1 MRLDRVVIRNFKS
14 IKSIDLQV
22 PQKDEHRQGSA
33 DFLSIV
39 GENNAGKSSIMEAIR
54 LACTAASKAGLD
66 QFPGI
71 DPGNGPIEM
80 ELAFD
85 QLNENDRNSPAVA
98 GNTFTE
104 DGREKYRLK
113 RIWKTPGAASEN
125 SSYNP
130 NRPPTVHLT
139 GWTGKKTLKTLL
151 EADERWKPI
160 LELVTKENSG
170 PRPPIDML
178 IQAAKKLD
186 SPLLETHPQEPWAPY
201 QGSSASHLEAI
212 LPSVIYVPALR
223 ETSEEADVG
232 MKQSSIRKIVNSLF
246 EQQLA
251 GHERVIRFRSAAI
264 ELQDLFATDGK
275 HRIVTSIEEQITAK
289 FKELINI
296 GAELKFSAPDVMSD
310 LANSTEFRVLDGG
323 LSTTPDN
330 QGHGAQRSIVLAL
343 LQMYA
348 EQLRKSTAREQHPML
363 FLIEEPEIYLHP
375 AMCRRMR
382 DTLLKISRSGA
393 GQVICTTHSPVFL
406 DLADRHD
413 GIVILRKKAA
423 APVATQRTRDVF
435 DQTEGD
441 KEQRARLRML
451 LTFDP
456 AVNEAFFSEQVCLVE
471 GDCEIAAVE
480 AVARR
485 LEKEGSISWSKYLL
499 ARRMVTLINCRGKW
513 TIPAFQKVLR
523 AFDINYRVIYD
534 LDVGAQANQAN
545 SQINNLLSGNDQSL
559 PHDPNFEEFIFGK
572 HWRSDKP
579 WLATKTINEAPQL
592 NPRLIAFFEFAIGQS
607 ISDLKPDAVPP
618 APEHTDAPQ
627 LRRPHRRNLRGK
639 LKELKVPAQVI
650 QSARRVEQL
659 FRVAAGPNF
668 ATRPDSDSPLQQ
680 LEGTK
685 IDAFA
690 IVTGTSMADT
700 LHDNDIVALK
710 FLDKVFL
717 EPVHS
722 TDLPFN
728 AAIPSLIEN
737 DGIYVLAANDDI
749 DQKSYTMKRVRIST
763 RTGGAWLGNISADN
777 PDTNWGDR
785 GHFEI
790 RKTDR
795 VHFAAQ
801 VIGVVRRD
809 ELEGFSPEALG
820 LTTISMEQETAFE
833 ED

>member
-14 IKSIDLQV
+14 IKTIELRI
-22 PQKDEHRQGSA
+22 PQKDEQRQGSA

-39 GENNAGKSSIMEAIR
+39 GENNAGKSSILEAIR
-54 LACTAASKAGLD
+54 LACTANSKSISE

-71 DPGNGPIEM
+71 DPGNGPIEI
-80 ELAFD
+80 ELEFD
-85 QLNENDRNSPAVA
+85 QLNESDGKSPALL

-113 RIWKTPGAASEN
+113 RIWKTAGTVSEN
-125 SSYNP
+125 WSYNP
-130 NRPPTVHLT
+130 NRPPTFQLT
-139 GWTGKKTLKTLL
+139 GWSGKKTLKTL

-160 LELVTKENSG
+160 IELVAKETSA
-170 PRPPIDML
+170 PKPSLDLL
-178 IQAAKKLD
+178 IEAARKIN
-186 SPLLETHPQEPWAPY
+186 SPLLEVHPQEPWSLY
-201 QGSSASHLEAI
+201 QGSGATHLEAI

-232 MKQSSIRKIVNSLF
+232 EKQSSIRKIVNSLF
-246 EQQLA
+246 DQQLA
-251 GHERVIRFRSAAI
+251 NHERVIRFKSAAT
-264 ELQDLFATDGK
+264 ELQDLFATEGK

-289 FKELINI
+289 FKDLINI
-296 GAELKFSAPDVMSD
+296 GAELRFNAPDVMSD
-310 LANSTEFRVLDGG
+310 LASRTEFRVLDGE
-323 LSTTPDN
+323 LSTRPDH

-343 LQMYA
+343 LQLYA
-348 EQLRKSTAREQHPML
+348 EQLRKSTSREQHPML

-375 AMCRRMR
+375 GMCRRMR
-382 DTLLKISRSGA
+382 DTLLKISRSGI

-423 APVATQRTRDVF
+423 SPVAKQRTSDVF
-435 DQTEGD
+435 DQTATD

-471 GDCEIAAVE
+471 GDCEIAAIE
-480 AVARR
+480 AVARK
-485 LEKEGSISWSKYLL
+485 LLAAGEINWSKYLM
-499 ARRMVTLINCRGKW
+499 ARRAVTVINCRGKW
-513 TIPAFQKVLR
+513 TIPAFQKVLN

-534 LDVGAQANQAN
+534 LDEGDRANLANAQIEQ
-545 SQINNLLSGNDQSL
+545 LLSGNDRSL
-559 PHDPNFEEFIFGK
+559 SHKPNFEEFIFGK
-572 HWRSDKP
+572 SWQSDKP
-579 WLATKTINEAPQL
+579 WTATKTIHEAPDL
-592 NPRLIAFFEFAIGQS
+592 NARLIAFFEFALGQAVS
-607 ISDLKPDAVPP
+607 ELKPEAAHSSSD
-618 APEHTDAPQ
+618 HTSIPRVQ
-627 LRRPHRRNLRGK
+627 RPHRRNLRGK
-639 LKELKVPAQVI
+639 LKELKVPHEAI

-668 ATRPDSDSPLQQ
+668 APRPDSDASRQPLG
-680 LEGTK
+680 GTR

-690 IVTGTSMADT
+690 IVTGESMADT
-700 LHDNDIVALK
+700 LQDNDIVALK
-710 FLDKVFL
+710 FLNDVFL

-722 TDLPFN
+722 TDIQSN
-728 AAIPSLIEN
+728 AALPGLIEN
-737 DGIYVLAANDDI
+737 DGIYVLAANDYI
-749 DQKSYTMKRVRIST
+749 DQKSYTMKRVRISIRPDGT
-763 RTGGAWLGNISADN
+763 WRGEISADN

-795 VHFAAQ
+795 IHFAAQ
-801 VIGVVRRD
+801 VIGVVRKD
-809 ELEGFSPEALG
+809 ALEGFSPEALG
-820 LTTISMEQETAFE
+820 LTTIPTGQAPSFE